1 MTPLDLDDEDGGI
14 STEVGYLPVRTL
26 SPGRPQRGQPIGKKR
41 STAEQRPMAA
51 QKDTETQNIAGQPAP
66 TASRT
71 AAPDMQALAQR
82 DLAEHRRVGARLQ
95 ASEQR
100 FRALFE
106 WATIGIATMDTA
118 GRYLETNPA
127 LQQMLACSAEELQG
141 QNFIQFTHPED
152 QATVKQLF
160 ADLVAGRCEHC
171 QTEQRLIRRDSGSVW
186 ANLVISLVRDQDGT
200 PQFAFSIV
208 EEISRRKQT
217 EEALQRYAERLKTL
231 HEIDQAILAA
241 RSPGTIALAALGRLR
256 QLVPCQR
263 IIVAELNRP
272 GMARVLAVEADSK
285 FETDFGARLELFSA
299 EFFNRQRLKG
309 ADDLAALT
317 QRSPFQESLY
327 AEGIRAYMI
336 APLLVQ
342 EELLGALILEADR
355 PNIFTAEHVDT
366 AAEVAALL
374 AVAIRQA
381 HLYDAVRQRAEELA
395 EANRRAQEARAAAEA
410 ANQAKSVFLAN
421 MSHELRT
428 PLNAILGFAQLM
440 THSPSLTTEQ
450 QTNLAIIGRSGEHLL
465 SLINDILELSK
476 IEAGRITVLSQIFDL
491 YQLLDGLE
499 EMFRLRAA
507 DKGLALIFERAPE
520 VPRWIKTDEG
530 KLRQVLI
537 NLLGNAVKFT
547 TIGGIILR
555 VSMPPMAGTAPT
567 EPGYLHFEVQDT
579 GPGIAPDEI
588 PLVFEPFVQTE
599 SGRQSQQGT
608 GLGLPISRKF
618 VQLLGGELTLESK
631 VGQGAI
637 FRFNV
642 ATETVTAREVPRS
655 PLPHRVVGLEPGQ
668 PTYRLLVV
676 EDQEASRLLLIKLL
690 TPLGFEV
697 RGAENGAQAFALW
710 QEWRPHLIWMDMRMP
725 DMNGYEAT
733 RRIKAAPGGEDTVI
747 IALTATA
754 FESDRSRILAE
765 GCNDFVRKPFREAEI
780 YNVLTQHL
788 GVRFIYDL
796 AQAEEPAIPAHV
808 RVSKELNP
816 AALARSAPAWLA
828 QLKQAT
834 IDADR
839 DLILALIDQI
849 RPHDPALAE
858 GLVALANNFDHDQIL
873 SLIKQAGG

>member
-1 MTPLDLDDEDGGI
+1 MTGQEKQVPSGPPDEDPFAPESAATLNGSGGG
-14 STEVGYLPVRTL
+14 EL
-26 SPGRPQRGQPIGKKR
+26 
-41 STAEQRPMAA
+41 A
-51 QKDTETQNIAGQPAP
+51 
-66 TASRT
+66 
-71 AAPDMQALAQR
+71 ALAHT
-82 DLAEHRRVGARLQ
+82 DLAEHRRRGLALQ
-95 ASEQR
+95 LSEQR

-106 WATIGIATMDTA
+106 WATIGIATMDIT
-118 GRYLETNPA
+118 GCYLEANPA
-127 LQQMLACSAEELQG
+127 LQQMLACSAGELQG
-141 QNFIQFTHPED
+141 QNFIQFMHPED
-152 QATVKQLF
+152 RAAASQLF
-160 ADLVAGRCEHC
+160 ADLVAGRCDHC
-171 QTEQRLIRRDSGSVW
+171 QTEQRLICRDGSTVW
-186 ANLVISLVRDQDGT
+186 VNLVISLVRDQDGT

-217 EEALQRYAERLKTL
+217 EAALQRYAERLKTL

-263 IIVAELNRP
+263 ITVAELNRP
-272 GMARVLAVEADSK
+272 GMARVLAVEADSN

-299 EFFNRQRLKG
+299 EFFNRRRLKG

-342 EELLGALILEADR
+342 EELIGALILEADR
-355 PNIFTAEHVDT
+355 PNVFTAEHVDT

-440 THSPSLTTEQ
+440 THSPSLTAEQ
-450 QTNLAIIGRSGEHLL
+450 QANLAIIGRSGEHLL
-465 SLINDILELSK
+465 GLINDILELSK
-476 IEAGRITVLSQIFDL
+476 IEAGRITVQPQVFDL

-547 TIGGIILR
+547 TVGGIILR
-555 VSMPPMAGTAPT
+555 VSMPQPAADSAPT
-567 EPGYLHFEVQDT
+567 ELPGYLHFEVQDT

-655 PLPHRVVGLEPGQ
+655 PLPNRVIGLEPGQ
-668 PTYRLLVV
+668 PAYRLLVV

-697 RGAENGAQAFALW
+697 RGAENGTQAFALW
-710 QEWRPHLIWMDMRMP
+710 QEWHPHLIWMDMRMP

-733 RRIKAAPGGEDTVI
+733 RRIKSAPGGEDTII

-765 GCNDFVRKPFREAEI
+765 GCDDFVRKPFREAEI
-780 YNVLTQHL
+780 YDILTRHL

-796 AQAEEPAIPAHV
+796 AQGEEPAIPVHV
-808 RVSKELNP
+808 RGPKELHP
-816 AALARSAPAWLA
+816 SALARSSPTWIA

-839 DLILALIDQI
+839 DLILALIEQI
-849 RPHDPALAE
+849 RAHDPALAE
-858 GLVALANNFDHDQIL
+858 GLAALANNFDHDQIL

>member
-1 MTPLDLDDEDGGI
+1 M
-14 STEVGYLPVRTL
+14 V
-26 SPGRPQRGQPIGKKR
+26 
-41 STAEQRPMAA
+41 A
-51 QKDTETQNIAGQPAP
+51 QKDSEAQNSAGQPAQM
-66 TASRT
+66 ASS
-71 AAPDMQALAQR
+71 AAGPNLRALGPR
-82 DLAEHRRVGARLQ
+82 DLAEHHRVEAMLQ
-95 ASEQR
+95 AGEQR

-106 WATIGIATMDTA
+106 WATIGMATMDTA
-118 GRYLETNPA
+118 GGYLDTNPA

-141 QNFIQFTHPED
+141 QNFIQFMHPED
-152 QATVKQLF
+152 QATARQLF

-171 QTEQRLIRRDSGSVW
+171 QTEQRLICRDGSTVW
-186 ANLVISLVRDQDGT
+186 TNLVISLVRDQDGT

-263 IIVAELNRP
+263 ITVAELNRP
-272 GMARVLAVEADSK
+272 GMARVLAVEADSN

-299 EFFNRQRLKG
+299 EFFNRRRLKG

-342 EELLGALILEADR
+342 EELIGALILEADR
-355 PNIFTAEHVDT
+355 PNVFTAEHVDT

-395 EANRRAQEARAAAEA
+395 EANRRAQEARTAAEA

-440 THSPSLTTEQ
+440 THSPSLTPEQ
-450 QTNLAIIGRSGEHLL
+450 QANLAIIGRSGEHLL
-465 SLINDILELSK
+465 GLINDILELSK
-476 IEAGRITVLSQIFDL
+476 IEAGRITLQPQVFDL

-507 DKGLALIFERAPE
+507 DKGLALVFERAPE

-537 NLLGNAVKFT
+537 NLLSNAVKFT
-547 TIGGIILR
+547 SVGGIILR
-555 VSMPPMAGTAPT
+555 VSMPQIAEAGSPKSFHS
-567 EPGYLHFEVQDT
+567 LHFEVQDT
-579 GPGIAPDEI
+579 GPGIAPEEV

-637 FRFNV
+637 FRFDI

-655 PLPHRVVGLEPGQ
+655 PRPNRVIGVEPGQ

-697 RGAENGAQAFALW
+697 REAENGAQAFALW
-710 QEWRPHLIWMDMRMP
+710 QEWHPHLIWMDMRMP
-725 DMNGYEAT
+725 DMDGYEAT
-733 RRIKAAPGGEDTVI
+733 RRIKAAPGGEDTII

-765 GCNDFVRKPFREAEI
+765 GCDDFVRKPFREAEI
-780 YNVLTQHL
+780 YDILAQHL

-796 AQAEEPAIPAHV
+796 AQAEEPTLPVHV
-808 RVSKELNP
+808 GGGHELNP
-816 AALARSAPAWLA
+816 AALAQSSPEWIAR
-828 QLKQAT
+828 LKQAT

-849 RPHDPALAE
+849 RPHDPVLAE